1 MTLTSICICI
11 DIDLVPKRFVAR
23 DIKYKLNNN
32 MFEVSRVKVCM
43 ARVKF
48 MFFVYLIR
56 LLVELIRLVVMK
68 KMISFR
74 CNEST

>member
-11 DIDLVPKRFVAR
+11 DIDLVPKRLVAR

-43 ARVKF
+43 ARVRF
-48 MFFVYLIR
+48 MLLVYLIR
-56 LLVELIRLVVMK
+56 LLVELIRLFVMK